1 MFKQIKSIVFWSLL
15 YKFRKRVTLVALLL
29 FSALFSQFIY
39 SDIVEYLK
47 LKEQIDYLDY
57 ILPLKWIFILFC
69 ITSSVFLILTLFK
82 KEDVKEVKN
91 KKNKSEKIKK
101 DDKEF
106 SKREEKFLNKKVR
119 SQAEILLDK

>member
-15 YKFRKRVTLVALLL
+15 YKFRKRVTLVSLLL

-69 ITSSVFLILTLFK
+69 ITSSVFLILSLFK

-119 SQAEILLDK
+119 NQAEILLDK

>member
-15 YKFRKRVTLVALLL
+15 YKFRKRVTLVSLLL

-69 ITSSVFLILTLFK
+69 ITSSVFLLLSLFK
-82 KEDVKEVKN
+82 KEEVKEVKN
-91 KKNKSEKIKK
+91 KNKKIKK

-119 SQAEILLDK
+119 NQAEILLDK